1 MGEIIG
7 SSPVLRISLARIAT
21 SITLENTLL
30 TSLLVEASKPSVEI
44 QQVCNRGTL
53 VEILKMP
60 SSLVSEKDIYSSK
73 L

>member
-7 SSPVLRISLARIAT
+7 SLPVLRASLARVTI

-53 VEILKMP
+53 VEILKKMP
-60 SSLVSEKDIYSSK
+60 SM
-73 L
+73 

>member
-7 SSPVLRISLARIAT
+7 SLPVLRVSLARIAT
-21 SITLENTLL
+21 SITSENTLL

-53 VEILKMP
+53 VEILKKMP
-60 SSLVSEKDIYSSK
+60 SM
-73 L
+73 